1 MRIYLQT
8 PPTSNQP
15 SRYCHLILQEDL
27 LEGWSLIRE
36 TGAQGRA
43 GRIKQEHF
51 SDRAN
56 AEMALI
62 AARDEQVR
70 RGFQVVYIEGHL
82 PR

>member
-8 PPTSNQP
+8 PPSADLP
-15 SRYCHLILQEDL
+15 PRYCHLILQEDL
-27 LEGWSLIRE
+27 IEGWSLIRE

-43 GRIKQEHF
+43 GRIKQQHF
-51 SDRAN
+51 LDRN
-56 AEMALI
+56 HAEIALM

-70 RGFQVVYIEGHL
+70 RGYQVVYVEGHL